1 HDRGKPMS
9 KLAVIS
15 VDGHVKASRAGYRDY
30 VEARYL
36 DDFDAWVAAMDGT
49 PDAGHKNPKLP
60 DESQWDS
67 DFRLEHIEGQGV
79 AAEVLFPNGLAF
91 VDARFQ
97 DAEMSNDPE
106 LAREGRRAY
115 NRWLA
120 DFCAQVAGRRAG
132 QAVVAFD
139 DIDEA
144 IEDIHWAKEHG
155 LAGIAMP
162 ALQPGGTY
170 FFDERLDPIWAAIQD

>member
-1 HDRGKPMS
+1 MS

-49 PDAGHKNPKLP
+49 PDAGNKNPKLP

-106 LAREGRRAY
+106 LAAS
-115 NRWLA
+115 
-120 DFCAQVAGRRAG
+120 
-132 QAVVAFD
+132 
-139 DIDEA
+139 
-144 IEDIHWAKEHG
+144 
-155 LAGIAMP
+155 
-162 ALQPGGTY
+162 
-170 FFDERLDPIWAAIQD
+170 LDPPGPFDGSQLQGEIHAHPQPHQQDPAGGRGRYR